1 MSRKIIIDADT
12 FLYTAIHNNEEII
25 EVDNGAYMMLWVNPE
40 KIEYDF
46 WDRITALSEKWDAEP
61 LIALTDSA
69 HNWRLDILPTY
80 KGNRKDKRKP
90 LGLKVFRERLSS
102 EESVFFR
109 PRLEADDVVGI
120 LATWKTVRGEKLIWS
135 EDKDL
140 MQIPGKHIVGDEVV
154 EVTEEE
160 GRRMH
165 LLQTL
170 AGDVTDGYTGAPGF
184 GEKTA
189 PKWFEKRGWTW
200 EALLKAY
207 ESKGL
212 GEAAA
217 LIQARVARITQACD
231 YNFDSR
237 EVKLWVPN

>member
-1 MSRKIIIDADT
+1 MPRKIIIDADT
-12 FLYTAIHNNEEII
+12 FLYTAIHNNEEIL
-25 EVDNGAYMMLWVNPE
+25 ELDNGGYMLLWLNPE
-40 KIEYDF
+40 KVEYDF
-46 WDRITALSEKWDAEP
+46 WDRVLKLAEKWDAEP

-69 HNWRLDILPTY
+69 HNWRLDVLPTY

-90 LGLKVFRERLSS
+90 LGLKSFREKLSG
-102 EESVFFR
+102 EDSVFFR

-120 LATWKTVRGEKLIWS
+120 LATWEDVKGEKLIWS

-165 LLQTL
+165 LFQTL

-189 PKWFEKRGWTW
+189 PRWFEKHGWTW
-200 EALLKAY
+200 EALLAAY

-212 GEAAA
+212 AEADA
-217 LIQARVARITQACD
+217 LVQARVAKIVQASD
-231 YNFDSR
+231 YDFKSR
-237 EVKLWVPN
+237 EVILWTP